1 MEYPLVSASNQH
13 SLALSIL
20 NEYFGY
26 DAFRSGQQEII
37 QSIVHGKDTLV
48 IMPTGGGKSLC
59 YQIPALIL
67 PGTAIIISP
76 LIALMKDQVD
86 ALTAKNIPAALINST
101 VTLHDQQIIA
111 RDIMNGRIKLLYI
124 SPERLQNAQFISFL
138 KTIQISFIAVDEAHC
153 ISEWGHDFRPAYT
166 SIVNIFNELGKK
178 PPIIAL
184 TATATPE
191 IQEDIIRQLSLNF
204 PFVHVG
210 GFFRKNLRYQVIAVD
225 KKVQYL
231 ARLLKDYGNRE
242 ESGAIIVYC
251 GSRKRV
257 EEYALALQQ
266 QSIPVLAY
274 HAGLPDAQRQRVQ
287 EDFLREESPVLIAT
301 NAFGMGVD
309 KSNVRVVIHCDITLT
324 LESYY
329 QESGRAGR
337 DGKDSDCIVLYHP
350 KDRDLMDFFLSCTYP
365 SKQDIISVYNVL
377 FAQTPIYG
385 YLTQP
390 ILLSPEQIGN
400 ACGIHAIQV
409 NTILGILER
418 NQVLSNAGNKKSN
431 TTIRISAEQEELKER
446 IIKMQDHDRGIMM
459 ALLRMLGPEAMLR
472 PVPFDIEKMIRTF
485 HLQKVYVQEAL
496 RKFENAGLIKL
507 GQSAMHS
514 GIMLLQQR
522 FPPDEIPIDFQALQ
536 KRHEHAVEKLNA
548 VIGYMETSQ
557 CKQRY
562 LLDYFRDTSSNI
574 TACGTCSSCTVVDY
588 MPDEEQDSRESF
600 IRHSLLLQ
608 IMELNG
614 YFGRKTIL
622 ACILGDESDNNV
634 KKYQLSKQSKT
645 FGRLRGYAFYAVRDA
660 LEALIQEQYA
670 ESSQGDYPVISIKE
684 KGKNI
689 LKETIIPLQLKLR
702 SDPQKVLLRA
712 LEKVRAG
719 IGKHDIMIHTYF
731 TDADL
736 EMLSLS
742 RPKTVEEL
750 QSLCGLTKDM
760 AHHYGP
766 LFIAE
771 IMNAQAG
778 HTEEVALSPTIR
790 ITHAFIKQG
799 HDIDRIASSRSLTI
813 GTIAQH
819 VQQLIE
825 AGFEKDCE
833 HLISK
838 DLLRDMTD
846 IYQRMPYALLKQY
859 RAELGDGYEFAE
871 LRIALALIKKG
882 MRA

>member
-1 MEYPLVSASNQH
+1 MSASNLH

-26 DAFRSGQQEII
+26 ESFRIGQQEII

-86 ALTAKNIPAALINST
+86 ALLAKNIPAALINST
-101 VTLHDQQIIA
+101 VSLHDQQIIA

-124 SPERLQNAQFISFL
+124 SPERLQNQQFISFL
-138 KTIQISFIAVDEAHC
+138 KTISISFIAVDEAHC

-166 SIVNIFNELGKK
+166 SITNIFNELGKK

-191 IQEDIIRQLSLNF
+191 VQEDIIRQLSLNF

-210 GFFRKNLRYQVIAVD
+210 GFFRKNLHYQVIVVD
-225 KKVQYL
+225 KKVQ
-231 ARLLKDYGNRE
+231 RLTRIIKEAQNGN

-266 QSIPVLAY
+266 QGIPVLAY
-274 HAGLPDAQRQRVQ
+274 HAGLPDVQRQRVQ
-287 EDFLREESPVLIAT
+287 EEFLREESPVLIAT

-309 KSNVRVVIHCDITLT
+309 KANVRKVIHCDITLT

-418 NQVLSNAGNKKSN
+418 NQVLSNAGNKKTN
-431 TTIRISAEQEELKER
+431 PTIRISAEPEELKER

-459 ALLRMLGPEAMLR
+459 ALLRLLGPEAMLR
-472 PVPFDIEKMIRTF
+472 QVPFDIEKMIRIH
-485 HLQKVYVQEAL
+485 HLQKVYVEEAL
-496 RKFENAGLIKL
+496 RKYEHAGLIKL
-507 GQSAMHS
+507 GQSAVHS

-522 FPPDEIPIDFQALQ
+522 YPADEIPIDFLALQ
-536 KRHEHAVEKLNA
+536 KRHEHAVKKLDA
-548 VIGYMETSQ
+548 VIAYMETMS

-562 LLDYFRDTSSNI
+562 LLDYFRDTSSKVSS
-574 TACGTCSSCTVVDY
+574 CGVCSSCKVVD
-588 MPDEEQDSRESF
+588 PIPHEEQDSRESF
-600 IRHSLLLQ
+600 IKHSLLLQ

-622 ACILGDESDNNV
+622 ACILGDENDHNI
-634 KKYQLSKQSKT
+634 KKYQLANQSKI

-660 LEALIQEQYA
+660 LDSLIQEQFA
-670 ESSQGDYPVISIKE
+670 ESSNGDYPVISIKE
-684 KGKNI
+684 KGKAI

-702 SDPQKVLLRA
+702 SDPQKILLRN
-712 LEKVRAG
+712 LEKVRSG
-719 IGKHDIMIHTYF
+719 IGKYDVMIHTYF

-736 EMLSLS
+736 ELLSLS
-742 RPKTVEEL
+742 RPKTVDEL
-750 QSLCGLTKDM
+750 QSVCGVTKDI
-760 AHHYGP
+760 ADQYGP

-771 IMNAQAG
+771 ILNAQTE
-778 HTEEVALSPTIR
+778 HTDEVSLSPTIR
-790 ITHAFIKQG
+790 ITQAFIKQG
-799 HDIDRIASSRSLTI
+799 HDIDHIATSRSLTI

-825 AGFEKDCE
+825 AGYEKDCE
-833 HLISK
+833 YLIPK
-838 DLLRDMTD
+838 DLLRDMAL
-846 IYQRMPYALLKQY
+846 IYHRMPYALLKQY

-882 MRA
+882 VRA

>member
-1 MEYPLVSASNQH
+1 MS
-13 SLALSIL
+13 LSIL

-37 QSIVHGKDTLV
+37 DSIVSGKDTLV

-59 YQIPALIL
+59 YQIPALMMN
-67 PGTAIIISP
+67 GTAIIISP

-86 ALTAKNIPAALINST
+86 TLTAKHIPAALINST
-101 VTLHDQQIIA
+101 VSSHDQQIIA
-111 RDIMNGRIKLLYI
+111 RDIINGRIKLLYI
-124 SPERLQNAQFISFL
+124 SPERLQNPQFLTFL
-138 KTIQISFIAVDEAHC
+138 QSIHISFIAVDEAHC

-166 SIVNIFNELGKK
+166 SIAHIFKELGKK

-191 IQEDIIRQLSLNF
+191 VQEDIIHQLQLNF

-210 GFFRKNLRYQVIAVD
+210 GFYRKNLHYQVVAVD

-231 ARLLKDYGNRE
+231 IRLLTEIRTNE
-242 ESGAIIVYC
+242 ECGAIIVYC

-266 QSIPVLAY
+266 HSISVLAY
-274 HAGLPDAQRQRVQ
+274 HAGLPDAQRQRIQ
-287 EDFLREESPVLIAT
+287 ESFLREESPILIAT

-309 KSNVRVVIHCDITLT
+309 KSNVRTVIHCDITLT

-337 DGKDSDCIVLYHP
+337 DGKDANCIVLYHP
-350 KDRDLMDFFLSCTYP
+350 KDRELMDFFLSCTYP
-365 SKQDIISVYNVL
+365 SRQDIISVYNVL
-377 FAQTPIYG
+377 FAQTPHYG
-385 YLTQP
+385 YMTQP

-409 NTILGILER
+409 QTILGILER
-418 NQVLSNAGNKKSN
+418 NTILSNAGNKKPN
-431 TTIRISAEQEELKER
+431 MMIRIIAEQEELKER
-446 IIKMQDHDRGIMM
+446 ITKMNDHDRGIMM
-459 ALLRMLGPEAMLR
+459 AILRMLGPESLLR
-472 PVPFDIEKMIRTF
+472 SVPFDMENIIRTH

-496 RKFENAGLIKL
+496 RRFEHSGLITI
-507 GQSAMHS
+507 GQSSMHA

-522 FPPDEIPIDFQALQ
+522 FPPDEIPIDFVALQ
-536 KRHEHAVEKLNA
+536 KRHEHAVDKLQS
-548 VIGYMETSQ
+548 VIGYMETTQ

-562 LLDYFRDTSSNI
+562 LLDYFRDHSTELH
-574 TACGTCSSCTVVDY
+574 ACGSCSSCTVNEDI
-588 MPDEEQDSRESF
+588 PFQDIDERESF

-622 ACILGDESDNNV
+622 SCILGDHTDINV
-634 KKYQLSKQSKT
+634 KKYQLHTSKV
-645 FGRLRGYAFYAVRDA
+645 FGRLRGYAQYTVRDA
-660 LEALIQEQYA
+660 LESLIQEEYA
-670 ESSQGDYPVISIKE
+670 QSSQGDYPVISIKE
-684 KGKNI
+684 KGKNS
-689 LKETIIPLQLKLR
+689 LKESILPLQLTLR
-702 SDPQKVLLRA
+702 SDPQKSLLRS

-719 IGKHDIMIHTYF
+719 IGKRDIMIHTYL

-736 EMLSLS
+736 ELLSISKPTSL
-742 RPKTVEEL
+742 EDI
-750 QSLCGLTKDM
+750 QSLCGLPREMTNT
-760 AHHYGP
+760 YGP
-766 LFIAE
+766 LLLAE
-771 IMNAQAG
+771 IVKAKAIHNDE
-778 HTEEVALSPTIR
+778 TSLSPTVR
-790 ITHAFIKQG
+790 ITHAFVSNG
-799 HDIDRIASSRSLTI
+799 HTLDHIASSRSLTI

-825 AGFEKDCE
+825 SGYEKDCVY
-833 HLISK
+833 LIPST
-838 DLLRDMTD
+838 LLKEMSSL
-846 IYQRMPYALLKQY
+846 YKRMPYALLKQF

-882 MRA
+882 IRP

>member
-1 MEYPLVSASNQH
+1 
-13 SLALSIL
+13 
-20 NEYFGY
+20 
-26 DAFRSGQQEII
+26 
-37 QSIVHGKDTLV
+37 
-48 IMPTGGGKSLC
+48 
-59 YQIPALIL
+59 
-67 PGTAIIISP
+67 
-76 LIALMKDQVD
+76 
-86 ALTAKNIPAALINST
+86 
-101 VTLHDQQIIA
+101 
-111 RDIMNGRIKLLYI
+111 
-124 SPERLQNAQFISFL
+124 
-138 KTIQISFIAVDEAHC
+138 
-153 ISEWGHDFRPAYT
+153 
-166 SIVNIFNELGKK
+166 
-178 PPIIAL
+178 
-184 TATATPE
+184 
-191 IQEDIIRQLSLNF
+191 
-204 PFVHVG
+204 
-210 GFFRKNLRYQVIAVD
+210 
-225 KKVQYL
+225 
-231 ARLLKDYGNRE
+231 
-242 ESGAIIVYC
+242 
-251 GSRKRV
+251 
-257 EEYALALQQ
+257 
-266 QSIPVLAY
+266 
-274 HAGLPDAQRQRVQ
+274 
-287 EDFLREESPVLIAT
+287 
-301 NAFGMGVD
+301 
-309 KSNVRVVIHCDITLT
+309 
-324 LESYY
+324 
-329 QESGRAGR
+329 
-337 DGKDSDCIVLYHP
+337 VLYHP

-377 FAQTPIYG
+377 FAQTPMYG

-390 ILLSPEQIGN
+390 ILLSTEQIGN

-431 TTIRISAEQEELKER
+431 PTIRISAEQEELKER

-485 HLQKVYVQEAL
+485 HLQKVYVQESL
-496 RKFENAGLIKL
+496 RKFEHSGLIKL
-507 GQSAMHS
+507 GQSAMHT

-522 FPPDEIPIDFQALQ
+522 FPPDEIPIDFEALQ

-548 VIGYMETSQ
+548 VIAYMETSK

-562 LLDYFRDTSSNI
+562 LLDYFRDTSSEMTI
-574 TACGTCSSCTVVDY
+574 CGTCTSCNGIGQLAL
-588 MPDEEQDSRESF
+588 EEQDSRDSF

-622 ACILGDESDNNV
+622 ASILGDESDNNV
-634 KKYQLSKQSKT
+634 KKYQLSNQSKI

-660 LEALIQEQYA
+660 LESLIHEQFA

-684 KGKNI
+684 KGRTI
-689 LKETIIPLQLKLR
+689 LKENIIPLQLKLR
-702 SDPQKVLLRA
+702 SDPRKVLLRA

-736 EMLSLS
+736 DLLSLS
-742 RPKTVEEL
+742 RPGTVEEL

-760 AHHYGP
+760 ADRYGP

-771 IMNAQAG
+771 ILNSQAE
-778 HTEEVALSPTIR
+778 HTDEISLSPTVR

-799 HDIDRIASSRSLTI
+799 HEIDHIASSRSLTI

-825 AGFEKDCE
+825 AGFEKECE
-833 HLISK
+833 YLIPK
-838 DLLRDMTD
+838 DLLRDMSLM
-846 IYQRMPYALLKQY
+846 YHRMPFALLKQY

-882 MRA
+882 VRA

>member
-1 MEYPLVSASNQH
+1 MEYSPFSASNLH
-13 SLALSIL
+13 SMSLAIL

-26 DAFRSGQQEII
+26 DTFRSGQQEII
-37 QSIVHGKDTLV
+37 QSIVSGKDTLV

-59 YQIPALIL
+59 YQIPALMMD
-67 PGTAIIISP
+67 GTALIISP

-86 ALTAKNIPAALINST
+86 TLTAKHIPAALINST
-101 VTLHDQQIIA
+101 VSMHDQQIIA
-111 RDIMNGRIKLLYI
+111 RDIVQGRIKLLYI
-124 SPERLQNAQFISFL
+124 SPERLQNPQFMSFL
-138 KTIQISFIAVDEAHC
+138 KSIHISFIAVDEAHC

-166 SIVNIFNELGKK
+166 SITNIFKELGRK

-191 IQEDIIRQLSLNF
+191 VQEDIIQQLDLNF

-210 GFFRKNLRYQVIAVD
+210 GFFRKNLHYQVIAVD
-225 KKVQYL
+225 KKARYL
-231 ARLLKDYGNRE
+231 IAYLNELLQKDY
-242 ESGAIIVYC
+242 SGAIIVYC

-266 QSIPVLAY
+266 NSIPVLAY
-274 HAGLPDAQRQRVQ
+274 HAGLPDAQRQRIQ
-287 EDFLREESPVLIAT
+287 ETFLREESPILIAT

-309 KSNVRVVIHCDITLT
+309 KSNVRTVIHCDITLT

-337 DGKDSDCIVLYHP
+337 DGKDSQCIVLYHP
-350 KDRDLMDFFLSCTYP
+350 KDRELMDFFLSCTYP

-377 FAQTPIYG
+377 YAQTPQYG

-409 NTILGILER
+409 QTILGILER
-418 NQVLSNAGNKKSN
+418 KTILSNAGNKKSN
-431 TTIRISAEQEELKER
+431 SMIRIIAEQEELKER
-446 IIKMQDHDRGIMM
+446 ITKMNDHDRGIMM
-459 ALLRMLGPEAMLR
+459 ALLRMLGPESLLR
-472 PVPFDIEKMIRTF
+472 SVPFDIEKIIRTH

-496 RKFENAGLIKL
+496 RRFEHSGLITIS
-507 GQSAMHS
+507 QSSIHA

-522 FPPDEIPIDFQALQ
+522 LPPNEIPIDFAALQ
-536 KRHEHAVEKLNA
+536 QRHEHAVDKLQA
-548 VIGYMETSQ
+548 VIAYMETVQ

-562 LLDYFRDTSSNI
+562 LLDYFRDVSTDMQ
-574 TACGTCSSCTVVDY
+574 TCGTCSSCTI
-588 MPDEEQDSRESF
+588 MEHLPFEEINDRESF

-608 IMELNG
+608 IFELNG

-622 ACILGDESDNNV
+622 SCILGDDSDTNV
-634 KKYQLSKQSKT
+634 KKYQLHISKVY
-645 FGRLRGYAFYAVRDA
+645 GRLRGYAFYAVRDA
-660 LEALIQEQYA
+660 LESLIQEEYV

-684 KGKNI
+684 KGRKS
-689 LKETIIPLQLKLR
+689 LKETITPLQLKLR
-702 SDPQKVLLRA
+702 SDPQKSLLRA

-719 IGKHDIMIHTYF
+719 IGKRDIMIHTYF

-736 EMLSLS
+736 ELLSIS
-742 RPKTVEEL
+742 RPTTLNEL
-750 QSLCGLTKDM
+750 QSLCGLTKEM
-760 AHHYGP
+760 TNIYGP

-771 IMNAQAG
+771 IQNAQTI
-778 HTEEVALSPTIR
+778 HMDETTLSPTVR
-790 ITHAFIKQG
+790 VTYAFIKLG
-799 HDIDRIASSRSLTI
+799 HSLDHIALSRSLTI

-825 AGFEKDCE
+825 SGYEKECE
-833 HLISK
+833 YLIPMSLLK
-838 DLLRDMTD
+838 DMYT
-846 IYQRMPYALLKQY
+846 IYQKMPFALLKQF
-859 RAELGDGYEFAE
+859 RVELGDGYEFAE
-871 LRIALALIKKG
+871 LRIALALLKKG
-882 MRA
+882 LRP